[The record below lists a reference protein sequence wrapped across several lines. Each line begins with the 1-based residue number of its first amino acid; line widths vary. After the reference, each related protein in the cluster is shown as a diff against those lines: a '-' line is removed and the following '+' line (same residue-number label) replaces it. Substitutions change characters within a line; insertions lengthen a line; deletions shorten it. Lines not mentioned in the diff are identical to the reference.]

1 MHGRASEPASNHQ
14 SMGLG
19 DDGSTEVKASYAHPE
34 AGMIFSFFFTSAPGS
49 DCNIIL
55 SGLAHRGP
63 CPYSDHGCK
72 DISIPI
78 LAILI
83 IPIECYKLLV

>member
-34 AGMIFSFFFTSAPGS
+34 AGMIFSFFSLP
-49 DCNIIL
+49 L
-55 SGLAHRGP
+55 RGV
-63 CPYSDHGCK
+63 
-72 DISIPI
+72 I
-78 LAILI
+78 
-83 IPIECYKLLV
+83 VT